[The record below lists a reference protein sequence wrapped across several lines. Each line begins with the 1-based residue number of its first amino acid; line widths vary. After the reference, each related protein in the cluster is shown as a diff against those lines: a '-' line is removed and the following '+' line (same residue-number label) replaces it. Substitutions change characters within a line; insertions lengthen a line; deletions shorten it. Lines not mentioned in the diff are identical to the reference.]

1 MTTRPPGKPVKPAP
15 FGGAERDRSMTMRN
29 PEREGPLPVAKPPR
43 EKEPPL
49 TLYPLDLET
58 ALGAALK
65 AGPYR
70 PEKKPK
76 PQ

>member
-1 MTTRPPGKPVKPAP
+1 
-15 FGGAERDRSMTMRN
+15 MTMRN
-29 PEREGPLPVAKPPR
+29 PEREGPLPVAKAPR

-49 TLYPLDLET
+49 TLHPLDIET

-70 PEKKPK
+70 PGKKK
-76 PQ
+76 RDE